1 MIVYFPSREMQ
12 KQIKKLLTQN
22 FGLEAI
28 KLCLPYLKNGVS
40 AGSFSYLVYLV
51 IDQVQN
57 AHLLLKELAFEP
69 GLDSNDRNHIFWL
82 YLHTAKHYSIGETL
96 ETAHKYLKA
105 FPDGYHDEALI
116 GTKESIEAGDLTPIV
131 HF

>member
-1 MIVYFPSREMQ
+1 MQ

-28 KLCLPYLKNGVS
+28 KLCLPYLKDGVT

-82 YLHTAKHYSIGETL
+82 YLHTAKHYSVDETL
-96 ETAHKYLKA
+96 RTSKEYLQK
-105 FPDGYHDEALI
+105 FPCGFDDEALI
-116 GTKESIEAGDLTPIV
+116 GTMESIQAGDLTPIG